1 MFSLK
6 QIMNNR
12 YDAIVFGRCL
22 FPVFLWQ
29 GNINSINT

>member
-22 FPVFLWQ
+22 FLWQ